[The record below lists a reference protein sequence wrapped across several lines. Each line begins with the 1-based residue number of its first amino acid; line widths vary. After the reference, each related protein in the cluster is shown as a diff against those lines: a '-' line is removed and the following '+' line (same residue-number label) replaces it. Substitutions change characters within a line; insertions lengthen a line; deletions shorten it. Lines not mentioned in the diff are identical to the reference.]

1 MVGQSWSFGAY
12 AQAGH
17 IIYNRLCVFPCW
29 NIVCWVPYLVNNSKS
44 SLNLHLPQ
52 SIESTLGIH
61 VACLSP
67 AKTRQHHAH
76 PLWIKKERKL
86 WYIHGV
92 HEILLIFCNPNRKKE
107 KDEKTHRLHHQ
118 GIQLFSCHSMTW
130 QQQVRPTRKSR
141 KMNIKMTNCKSSC

>member
-17 IIYNRLCVFPCW
+17 IIYNRLCVFPCL

-76 PLWIKKERKL
+76 PLWIKKEKKL

-92 HEILLIFCNPNRKKE
+92 HEILLIFCNPKPTAFTTRASNYSLVIVWLDNSRCVLQGNQE
-107 KDEKTHRLHHQ
+107 KWT
-118 GIQLFSCHSMTW
+118 
-130 QQQVRPTRKSR
+130 
-141 KMNIKMTNCKSSC
+141 